1 MKVIK
6 ETVIGIEK
14 TKIGRVIENA
24 EMSGMTRSEVIG
36 VKMTE
41 IGIESIETEM
51 KIGTRDIEMI
61 AINVAKMMKK
71 TEGTA
76 MMIASAIIE
85 MIGQKIVIMIK
96 TEIVTGDIAMIEI
109 ENTAIR
115 IKMTE
120 IVVIAMTKIAE
131 TAMIM
136 VIRDIVMMI
145 ATSVIEMI
153 NRIEIVVS
161 LTTKI
166 GGMMEIGE
174 DDMRKT
180 IEDVA
185 RRMIREKGRTEI
197 KIETGAIEMTAIK
210 IDETGI
216 KKKNQNGRSEK
227 KTKNDRR
234 GIAKRSE
241 EHTSE
246 LQSPCNLV
254 CRLLLEKKKKTQ
266 NQPSPT
272 KKLMQK

>member
-24 EMSGMTRSEVIG
+24 EMSGMTRNEVIG

-71 TEGTA
+71 TESTA

-96 TEIVTGDIAMIEI
+96 TEIVTSDIAMIEI

-145 ATSVIEMI
+145 ATSVIEMM

-161 LTTKI
+161 VTTKI

-180 IEDVA
+180 IEDVV
-185 RRMIREKGRTEI
+185 RRTIGEKGRTEI
-197 KIETGAIEMTAIK
+197 KIEIGAIEMTAIK

-227 KTKNDRR
+227 KTRNDRQS
-234 GIAKRSE
+234 IA
-241 EHTSE
+241 
-246 LQSPCNLV
+246 
-254 CRLLLEKKKKTQ
+254 KKKKAE
-266 NQPSPT
+266 NPARYYLSIYDFIEYIYIGLHVFMNPSCSST
-272 KKLMQK
+272 H